1 MRKFADNY
9 NATTISNFIQ
19 IEAEFKKTPITQQVV
34 AQLLLIENEDVII
47 VQQPAAQLEN
57 KLSLIV
63 QQVAAQLQGNE
74 KPITQQ
80 VAAQLEE
87 GAFRKCIIS
96 D

>member
-57 KLSLIV
+57 KLSLIRSRLLRNWKRV
-63 QQVAAQLQGNE
+63 LFASVLYP
-74 KPITQQ
+74 K
-80 VAAQLEE
+80 
-87 GAFRKCIIS
+87 
-96 D
+96 